1 MAEYINN
8 TKQAIEV
15 LEKIR
20 DQRKTA
26 CRQSAVY
33 EATGLNYAIE
43 VVRRISGIDVKDNK
57 D

>member
-1 MAEYINN
+1 MAEYID
-8 TKQAIEV
+8 KKKAIET

-20 DQRKTA
+20 NSRQTS

-43 VVRRISGIDVKDNK
+43 VIKRISGIDIKEGQG
-57 D
+57 